1 MTKRIGIHDFIST
14 LPNGYDTILG
24 DRGSLLSGGQKQ
36 CISIAR
42 ALVRNKSLLIFDEA
56 TSALDLPMESYILNA
71 VKEIMKNGI
80 VILISH
86 NANVTKFADK
96 EYHLES

>member
-1 MTKRIGIHDFIST
+1 
-14 LPNGYDTILG
+14 
-24 DRGSLLSGGQKQ
+24 
-36 CISIAR
+36 
-42 ALVRNKSLLIFDEA
+42 
-56 TSALDLPMESYILNA
+56 MESYILNA